1 MSSLCTQT
9 SNIPPNQA
17 INRSFPESII
27 TSLVVDQPAS
37 EFRIAT
43 PQTFISS
50 EPRNTNN
57 IPSRLATCNFPIS
70 TPARPFSILAWPLCD
85 HCWCQH
91 MQISRVHGRLQ
102 QTTRHKIFLSRSR
115 RQDTTSC
122 GNLEPGFIELKWHEA
137 NTGTKSHVAFVSAT
151 SKCHF
156 SQLEVTQSVGVF
168 AALPRIRRLEFLDFV
183 QRQFEIVGGQSH
195 DRLLFV
201 SLELE
206 QQPGHESDLVGELLG
221 VAPVQGDE
229 LHRLPLGDA
238 DAGPHGQPPGPAV
251 VLGRLPRRQVQVGD
265 GVRFKFSPQRQS
277 QQFVLQISLITA
289 F

>member
-1 MSSLCTQT
+1 VHRPKLPPLIAIDEFPVHPNVKYTAKSSHQ
-9 SNIPPNQA
+9 SV
-17 INRSFPESII
+17 FPRIDYH
-27 TSLVVDQPAS
+27 LVGRRPTCI
-37 EFRIAT
+37 RIAT

-168 AALPRIRRLEFLDFV
+168 APY
-183 QRQFEIVGGQSH
+183 
-195 DRLLFV
+195 
-201 SLELE
+201 
-206 QQPGHESDLVGELLG
+206 LG
-221 VAPVQGDE
+221 SAAWSSWILSKDNS
-229 LHRLPLGDA
+229 
-238 DAGPHGQPPGPAV
+238 
-251 VLGRLPRRQVQVGD
+251 
-265 GVRFKFSPQRQS
+265 KS
-277 QQFVLQISLITA
+277 
-289 F
+289 